1 MPGNLRFQKEGK
13 SIGGRPFKFSKKTMD
28 EAFQLVIKALAQ

>member
-1 MPGNLRFQKEGK
+1 LRFHEEGK

-28 EAFQLVIKALAQ
+28 ETLEFVLKALSPSK